1 MGRRRVS
8 QALTPRALPRFFVP
22 RSVLESG
29 VLPDEVAHQVRHV
42 LRLGADDWVCLLSG
56 EGKVYLA
63 QLGEQARIAQVQP
76 SALDTELPF
85 RATVLQALVR
95 PEKAETVIRL
105 CVQGGAG
112 AVHFAPSERSVVKWE
127 PSKQTKHGARW
138 QKIAQ
143 EEAELACRVR
153 LPQVRMLESWQAA
166 FRELPRP
173 VFILDEWEGAT
184 LLKQR
189 VRRMP
194 MPPEL
199 SLVVGAEGG
208 FSPSERE
215 WMAGQPEVYAV
226 SLGKRVLRT
235 ESAAFYALGQL
246 TALWE

>member
-22 RSVLESG
+22 RSALEVG
-29 VLPDEVAHQVRHV
+29 VLPDEVAHQVQHV
-42 LRLGADDWVCLLSG
+42 LRLGAGDWVCLLNG

-63 QLGEQARIAQVQP
+63 QLGEHARLAQLQP
-76 SALDTELPF
+76 SELETELPF
-85 RATVLQALVR
+85 QVVVLQALIR

-105 CVQGGAG
+105 CVQGGAS
-112 AVHFAPSERSVVKWE
+112 AIYFAPSERSVVRWE
-127 PSKQTKHGARW
+127 PSKQAKHAARW

-143 EEAELACRVR
+143 EEAELACRAR
-153 LPQVRMLESWQAA
+153 LPQVRVLENWQTA

-173 VFILDEWEGAT
+173 VLVLDEWEGAT
-184 LLKQR
+184 PLKQR
-189 VRRMP
+189 MRRMP
-194 MPPEL
+194 MPSRL

-208 FSPSERE
+208 FSPAERE
-215 WMAGQPEVYAV
+215 WMATQAEVYAV

-246 TALWE
+246 AALWE